1 MLAPHPN
8 VCQPSGIDDTIV
20 YRNPDRTYTHTLIN
34 HRGSGA
40 KELRKLSCRKVED
53 SEFEFDEEPT
63 DGNRRVR
70 KRYLR
75 GVMRLME
82 RKERDQLEC
91 LWVRGIT
98 TIFLQPVGRLPLII
112 SITSIILR
120 HGHCY
125 VCFAFMNQPAGR
137 QERSVSTSF
146 KSLQSLN
153 TVLINF
159 AQRNNY
165 NITICYVG
173 CLHAAHTYK

>member
-70 KRYLR
+70 KKVLTGSNEVDGTEGKR
-75 GVMRLME
+75 
-82 RKERDQLEC
+82 
-91 LWVRGIT
+91 T
-98 TIFLQPVGRLPLII
+98 TGMPL
-112 SITSIILR
+112 
-120 HGHCY
+120 G
-125 VCFAFMNQPAGR
+125 
-137 QERSVSTSF
+137 
-146 KSLQSLN
+146 
-153 TVLINF
+153 
-159 AQRNNY
+159 QRNNY
-165 NITICYVG
+165 NLPAACGASASYYLYYKYHPKTWTLL
-173 CLHAAHTYK
+173 CLLCIHEPTSGTTRAISLHLFQVVTKSKHCPHQFCTAQ